1 MRQDAEGYARTC
13 EALAAAKSADLSKI
27 KCPTLLI
34 TGDEDGV
41 APPAN
46 VQKLSRAIKRSKT
59 IILDGCGHWTPI
71 ERPSEVNAALMNFYF
86 G

>member
-1 MRQDAEGYARTC
+1 
-13 EALAAAKSADLSKI
+13 
-27 KCPTLLI
+27 LLI

-46 VQKLSRAIKRSKT
+46 VQKLAKAIKRSQT
-59 IILDGCGHWTPI
+59 LILSGCGHITPI
-71 ERPSEVNAALMNFYF
+71 EKPVEVNSALLNFYF